1 MQELRGGM
9 RPAPA
14 SKGDTARECLSA
26 IQYRNATDGA
36 FTIRISERKSNC
48 EKQWVCSRYRSIAF
62 FCMEAAIRGCS
73 GPAEMPRIT
82 GSRIQ
87 EWNCSRIKPGTGRE
101 NASGRHKTALPPQ
114 MRWQETLRRVYILHE
129 NYFIP

>member
-1 MQELRGGM
+1 MTAGIVGRAGIEGRDAS
-9 RPAPA
+9 RTA

-48 EKQWVCSRYRSIAF
+48 KKQWVCSRYRSIAF

-73 GPAEMPRIT
+73 GSA
-82 GSRIQ
+82 
-87 EWNCSRIKPGTGRE
+87 E
-101 NASGRHKTALPPQ
+101 NAPNNRQQDSGMEL
-114 MRWQETLRRVYILHE
+114 
-129 NYFIP
+129 